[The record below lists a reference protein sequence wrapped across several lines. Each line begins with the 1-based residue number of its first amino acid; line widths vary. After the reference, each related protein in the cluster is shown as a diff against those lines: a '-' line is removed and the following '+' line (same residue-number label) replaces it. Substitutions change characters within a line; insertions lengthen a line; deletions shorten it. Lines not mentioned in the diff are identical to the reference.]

1 MGVPSSIRKVVCRI
15 EGANLLPPSPQE
27 SQFSTDRSRLRPV
40 FVEGTRL
47 RRVSGSPWNMTSR
60 VSVGSDGI
68 LDSRTRDAG
77 FRHDEL

>member
-15 EGANLLPPSPQE
+15 EGTNLLPPSPKKAN
-27 SQFSTDRSRLRPV
+27 SRWGKVRLRPV

-60 VSVGSDGI
+60 GSVGSDGT
-68 LDSRTRDAG
+68 LESRTRDAG
-77 FRHDEL
+77 FRYDEL